1 MHEFTDGCAS
11 QYKSRHCFGDLSF
24 GKVDFGYEI
33 IRNYF
38 ETSHA
43 KGVQYAAGGS
53 IKNQADMQLL
63 GERKLFKT
71 HMVCMISVL
80 NIYRLPNKR
89 RQPVKD
95 GFSAMYKT

>member
-11 QYKSRHCFGDLSF
+11 QYKSRHCFGNLSF

-53 IKNQADMQLL
+53 IKNQADYAVARGKEIIQNAHDL
-63 GERKLFKT
+63 
-71 HMVCMISVL
+71 
-80 NIYRLPNKR
+80 Y
-89 RQPVKD
+89 D
-95 GFSAMYKT
+95 FSQTNVDNL

>member
-43 KGVQYAAGGS
+43 KGVQDAAEGL
-53 IKNQADMQLL
+53 IKNQAEYAVAL
-63 GERKLFKT
+63 GK
-71 HMVCMISVL
+71 CNYS
-80 NIYRLPNKR
+80 KR
-89 RQPVKD
+89 
-95 GFSAMYKT
+95 T